1 MYATFCEQA
10 KHNKQLHFK
19 DGEGWTPMGLSKVTW
34 PRYASRNWQFAKLAD
49 LEANLRWNLQQ
60 LHEGRPKLRILV
72 VLLPDKFT
80 FRLLSIVLETK
91 LRC

>member
-10 KHNKQLHFK
+10 KHNKKLHFK

-60 LHEGRPKLRILV
+60 LHEGRPILRILV

>member
-10 KHNKQLHFK
+10 KHNKKLHFK

-72 VLLPDKFT
+72 VLLPGKFT

>member
-1 MYATFCEQA
+1 MA
-10 KHNKQLHFK
+10 K

>member
-1 MYATFCEQA
+1 MA
-10 KHNKQLHFK
+10 K
-19 DGEGWTPMGLSKVTW
+19 DGHLWGLALSKVTW